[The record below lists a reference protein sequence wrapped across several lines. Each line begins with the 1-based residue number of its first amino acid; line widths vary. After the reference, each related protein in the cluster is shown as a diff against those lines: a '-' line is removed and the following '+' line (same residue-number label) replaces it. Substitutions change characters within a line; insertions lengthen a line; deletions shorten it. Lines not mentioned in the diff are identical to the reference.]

1 MRTGLTVLGLAAIAV
16 AMYFVPA
23 QAAGPAAKA
32 AVIARGKYLVED
44 SGQCQDCHTP
54 RNEKGEFVKEKWMK
68 GGMLVFK
75 PAVPMPVFAEKS
87 SNIAGLPGWTDEQA
101 VKFFMTGIAFNE
113 LPARPPM
120 PQYRFNRPDAEAIV
134 AYLQSLAPADK

>member
-1 MRTGLTVLGLAAIAV
+1 MAV

-54 RNEKGEFVKEKWMK
+54 RNEKGEFVKEK
-68 GGMLVFK
+68 
-75 PAVPMPVFAEKS
+75 
-87 SNIAGLPGWTDEQA
+87 
-101 VKFFMTGIAFNE
+101 
-113 LPARPPM
+113 
-120 PQYRFNRPDAEAIV
+120 
-134 AYLQSLAPADK
+134 

>member
-1 MRTGLTVLGLAAIAV
+1 MAV

-120 PQYRFNRPDAEAIV
+120 PRYRFNRPDAEAIV